1 MKFTYPS
8 GSKPLEGYTIKRG
21 IGQGGFG
28 EVYFATSDAGKEV
41 ALKLI
46 RRNLDV
52 ELRGVTHCLNLKHPN
67 LVGLFDIRSDEND
80 DRWVIMEYVSGESLE
95 DAIDRN
101 PNGIPLEEALHWMHG
116 IAAGV
121 AYLHDKGIVHRD
133 LKPGNIFTD
142 ESVVKIGD
150 YGLSKFISCSRRS
163 GQTESVGTV
172 HYMAPEVAN
181 GRYGKEIDIYAL
193 GIIFCEILT
202 GRVPFEGESIGEVLM
217 KHLTAEPDLS
227 GLNPPFRD
235 AVEKALKK
243 DPDERV
249 GSVAELMAMLPKPA
263 EGAFQ
268 PLPRVEAVSV
278 VEATMV
284 EPHSGSIRQD
294 DKPPMA
300 QLVERSGPA
309 EEPLWKAIRTGGGNI
324 REWWEELPFAPWF
337 KWTVAI
343 VVLIVL
349 ANSVP
354 VAAFPLIP
362 IVAMALGV
370 YAIFYAIYWV
380 VRTIMGAYGVTL
392 STTVSGPAPPATPP
406 PATAPPS
413 VAAPPPQIHPARRLG
428 RRLRRSRHS
437 AQADLLA
444 KTPRQRFTELTGS
457 LLFSAIVVAVVSV
470 VTSILSANASGQSFD
485 AGVFAA
491 LALTGIAG
499 CWAVL
504 IPAKFWEGREGEQAL
519 RRFVMLMIGL
529 ALGLAAFGI
538 DKTMMIH
545 HSSNDFGEAIMVGQG
560 FDEALFGPQGSLLL
574 PSYLLYYGTLF
585 LIVAWWRQAD
595 PLRSSRLRLWPTCVT
610 LLFAWIACYLW
621 PFPLAWGAMIA
632 VTISLGVQLASPWI
646 QRNRRSL
653 AETI

>member
-80 DRWVIMEYVSGESLE
+80 DRWVVMEYVSGESLE

-142 ESVVKIGD
+142 EHLVKIGD

-235 AVEKALKK
+235 AIEKALKK

-249 GSVAELMAMLPKPA
+249 GSVAELMAMLPKPE

-268 PLPRVEAVSV
+268 PALRVEAAAV
-278 VEATMV
+278 VEATIV
-284 EPHSGSIRQD
+284 EPLSEPSSQD
-294 DKPPMA
+294 NKPPVA
-300 QLVERSGPA
+300 QLVERSGPT
-309 EEPLWKAIRTGGGNI
+309 EEPIWKAIRTGGGNI

-343 VVLIVL
+343 VALIVL

-354 VAAFPLIP
+354 AVAFPLIP
-362 IVAMALGV
+362 IVAMALFV
-370 YAIFYAIYWV
+370 YAIYWV
-380 VRTIMGAYGVTL
+380 ARTIMGAYGVTL
-392 STTVSGPAPPATPP
+392 NTTVSGPAPPATPP
-406 PATAPPS
+406 PATAPPPA
-413 VAAPPPQIHPARRLG
+413 VAPPPRVHPARRLG
-428 RRLRRSRHS
+428 RRLRHSRH
-437 AQADLLA
+437 AAHAELLA

-457 LLFSAIVVAVVSV
+457 LLFSAIVVAVVSIV
-470 VTSILSANASGQSFD
+470 MALFSAYSHDQSFHP
-485 AGVFAA
+485 ATYAA
-491 LALTGIAG
+491 LTLSGIVG

-504 IPAKFWEGREGEQAL
+504 IPAKLWEGREGEQVL

-529 ALGLAAFGI
+529 ALGVAAFGV
-538 DKTMMIH
+538 DEAMMIRH
-545 HSSNDFGEAIMVGQG
+545 PSAELGSAFTLGQEFGSPRMTSYMA
-560 FDEALFGPQGSLLL
+560 FFGL
-574 PSYLLYYGTLF
+574 LF
-585 LIVAWWRQAD
+585 LIVPWWRQAD
-595 PLRSSRLRLWPTCVT
+595 PLRSSRLRLWSTSVV
-610 LLFAWIACYLW
+610 LFFAWVACSVCS
-621 PFPLAWGAMIA
+621 FPLPWGVMIA
-632 VTISLGVQLASPWI
+632 VTISLGVQLSSPWI
-646 QRNRRSL
+646 NRERRSL
-653 AETI
+653 SETF